1 MVTIQHS
8 NVELEDTSIDRVE
21 ALYETIDE
29 TKMLDTPIQLM
40 NPDEGG
46 MPSFISDSPINGGY
60 ISPYHKVIDEEVS
73 LSVSSS
79 LSGSPLGEDYINPY
93 QPMIQN
99 ESVHEYSS
107 THNKLPNYSES
118 SKEKVG
124 GNIHVYNLL
133 EKNIDVHEYNS
144 IHYLQ
149 DHSSGSDGSQ
159 VGSGNQIPYEPQ
171 TENKEPVILEIND
184 CDRNSARCDPMQNN
198 SVSYDPMKSNSVS
211 CNPMQNNSMS
221 CHPM

>member
-1 MVTIQHS
+1 
-8 NVELEDTSIDRVE
+8 
-21 ALYETIDE
+21 
-29 TKMLDTPIQLM
+29 M

-118 SKEKVG
+118 SEEKVG

-144 IHYLQ
+144 W
-149 DHSSGSDGSQ
+149 
-159 VGSGNQIPYEPQ
+159 VGSWLVNMF
-171 TENKEPVILEIND
+171 TN
-184 CDRNSARCDPMQNN
+184 
-198 SVSYDPMKSNSVS
+198 
-211 CNPMQNNSMS
+211 
-221 CHPM
+221 

>member
-1 MVTIQHS
+1 M
-8 NVELEDTSIDRVE
+8 
-21 ALYETIDE
+21 
-29 TKMLDTPIQLM
+29 
-40 NPDEGG
+40 G
-46 MPSFISDSPINGGY
+46 
-60 ISPYHKVIDEEVS
+60 
-73 LSVSSS
+73 
-79 LSGSPLGEDYINPY
+79 
-93 QPMIQN
+93 
-99 ESVHEYSS
+99 EYSS
-107 THNKLPNYSES
+107 THNKLPSYSES

-124 GNIHVYNLL
+124 CNIHVYNLL

-144 IHYLQ
+144 THYLQ